1 MNVLMLL
8 KPKKDVAYIYESNS
22 IRQGLTKMR
31 THGYSAIPVLDDEGR
46 YVGSVS
52 DTDFLWHIIDMGDA
66 SLKGQEKHYIRDI
79 MRKDFCPAVKINVTM
94 DELLEQAMKQNYVS
108 VTDDRGV
115 FIGIVT
121 RRDIIR
127 SFVTKLSKEI
137 AEDSED

>member
-8 KPKKDVAYIYESNS
+8 KPKKDVAYIHENS
-22 IRQGLTKMR
+22 TIRQGLTKMR
-31 THGYSAIPVLDDEGR
+31 THGYSAIPVLDEEGR

-52 DTDFLWHIIDMGDA
+52 DADFLWHLVDMGNA
-66 SLKGQEKHYIRDI
+66 SLKDQEKYYVRDL
-79 MRKDFCPAVKINVTM
+79 MRKDFSPAVKINVTM
-94 DELLEQAMKQNYVS
+94 DELLEQAMKQNYVC

-127 SFVTKLSKEI
+127 CFINHPQEDMAETK
-137 AEDSED
+137 

>member
-8 KPKKDVAYIYESNS
+8 KPKKDVAFIYESS
-22 IRQGLTKMR
+22 TIRQGLTKMR

-52 DTDFLWHIIDMGDA
+52 DSDFLWHLIDQGNA
-66 SLKGQEKHYIRDI
+66 SLKDQEKHYIRDI
-79 MRKDFCPAVKINVTM
+79 MRKDFSPAVRINVTM
-94 DELLEQAMKQNYVS
+94 DELLDQAMKQNYVC
-108 VTDDRGV
+108 VTDDRDV

-127 SFVTKLSKEI
+127 CFIDKIPTSS
-137 AEDSED
+137 D

>member
-8 KPKKDVAYIYESNS
+8 KPKKDVAFIYENSS

-31 THGYSAIPVLDDEGR
+31 THGYSAIPVLDEEGR

-52 DTDFLWHIIDMGDA
+52 DSDFLWHLIDMGNA
-66 SLKGQEKHYIRDI
+66 SLKEQEKHYIRDI
-79 MRKDFCPAVKINVTM
+79 MRKDFSPAVKINVTM
-94 DELLEQAMKQNYVS
+94 DELLDQAMRQNYVC
-108 VTDDRGV
+108 VTDDRDV

-127 SFVTKLSKEI
+127 CFIDRLPKAAS
-137 AEDSED
+137 DS

>member
-8 KPKKDVAYIYESNS
+8 KPKKDVAFIYENSS

-31 THGYSAIPVLDDEGR
+31 THGYSAIPVLDEEGR

-52 DTDFLWHIIDMGDA
+52 DSDFLWHLIDMGSA
-66 SLKGQEKHYIRDI
+66 SLKEQEKHYIRDI
-79 MRKDFCPAVKINVTM
+79 MRKDFSPAVKINVTM
-94 DELLEQAMKQNYVS
+94 DELLDQAMRQNYVC
-108 VTDDRGV
+108 VTDDRDV

-127 SFVTKLSKEI
+127 CFIDRLPQK
-137 AEDSED
+137 DSDS

>member
-8 KPKKDVAYIYESNS
+8 KPKKDVAFIYENNS

-31 THGYSAIPVLDDEGR
+31 THGYSAIPVLDDEGK

-52 DTDFLWHIIDMGDA
+52 DADFLWHLIDMGSA
-66 SLKGQEKHYIRDI
+66 SLKDQEKHYIRDI
-79 MRKDFCPAVKINVTM
+79 MRKDFSPAVKINVTM
-94 DELLEQAMKQNYVS
+94 EELLDQAMRQNYVC

-127 SFVTKLSKEI
+127 CFVDQLPEAAS
-137 AEDSED
+137 DH

>member
-8 KPKKDVAYIYESNS
+8 KPKKDVAYIYETST

-31 THGYSAIPVLDDEGR
+31 THGYSAIPVLDEEGR

-52 DTDFLWHIIDMGDA
+52 DSDFLWHLIDMGNA
-66 SLKGQEKHYIRDI
+66 SLKDQEKHYVRDI
-79 MRKDFCPAVKINVTM
+79 MRKDFCPAVRINVTM
-94 DELLEQAMKQNYVS
+94 DELLEQAMKQNYVC
-108 VTDDRGV
+108 VTDDRDV

-127 SFVTKLSKEI
+127 SFVDRLPKS
-137 AEDSED
+137 DSSEQ